1 MWINTPNT
9 SPEKQQTKA
18 QELGMLNKQEIS
30 DAIQKMRNNSEF
42 KKDLD
47 SLAFLN
53 DFKNWTTT
61 LSPQDKALRK
71 DNLWQIVESE
81 NLDLKQE
88 REELVQKLKESG
100 LKLSPNADKILP
112 WRQTIF
118 HMRQA
123 L

>member
-1 MWINTPNT
+1 
-9 SPEKQQTKA
+9 
-18 QELGMLNKQEIS
+18 MLNKQEIS

-71 DNLWQIVESE
+71 DNL
-81 NLDLKQE
+81 
-88 REELVQKLKESG
+88 
-100 LKLSPNADKILP
+100 
-112 WRQTIF
+112 
-118 HMRQA
+118 
-123 L
+123 